1 MKKFIFKFVNL
12 FKSSSDQQVCGKS
25 GENKSGDNSVYLVKD
40 NIKHKTSESFDNCQS
55 GNAISQREYAALY
68 AKACLYR
75 MLAFE
80 LAEKYD
86 EEMFNTIEAVQY
98 IDGKNV

>member
-1 MKKFIFKFVNL
+1 MPEA
-12 FKSSSDQQVCGKS
+12 GKPRPVIDV
-25 GENKSGDNSVYLVKD
+25 ET
-40 NIKHKTSESFDNCQS
+40 TSESFDDCQS